1 MAALRT
7 LAESNPDIK
16 TKWNDVVK
24 PVQSLVKDR
33 FLRLSLKD
41 NPFHVE
47 EPVTEEC
54 ITLPQRHH
62 ELFPGLDVS
71 KLRKDHT
78 KKVEAYQSWLDRH
91 CRQRHYNFQI
101 MQCQDRACCKEP
113 TPSELLTWLPDPVL
127 QPDGQHFK
135 SYDESK
141 LLDTTKRT
149 DQV

>member
-1 MAALRT
+1 MSILNLGLQNCALQREASDEDTEKRLSRCNSMAALRT

-54 ITLPQRHH
+54 ITLQRHLH

-71 KLRKDHT
+71 KL
-78 KKVEAYQSWLDRH
+78 VLISYM
-91 CRQRHYNFQI
+91 F
-101 MQCQDRACCKEP
+101 RA
-113 TPSELLTWLPDPVL
+113 SHLS
-127 QPDGQHFK
+127 F
-135 SYDESK
+135 
-141 LLDTTKRT
+141 
-149 DQV
+149 